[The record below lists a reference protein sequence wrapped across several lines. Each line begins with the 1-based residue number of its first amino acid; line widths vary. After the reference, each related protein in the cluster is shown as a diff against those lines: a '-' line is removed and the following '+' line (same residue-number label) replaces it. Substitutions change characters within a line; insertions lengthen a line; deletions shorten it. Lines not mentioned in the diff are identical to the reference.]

1 MLKKVCLG
9 FFNQILPQMTHFPVI
24 SSNLS
29 PTHLAIFVKEKYGL
43 SNFTLCNLLKA
54 GINHTYLIKDED
66 KRFIFRIYSLNW
78 RTENEI
84 LEEIRLLNLLKAN
97 TISVSYPITD
107 KTNNYIQTINA
118 PEGER
123 LAVMFSYAEGEK
135 LLNYDEENHFKI
147 GIIMA
152 QIHQLTKNLELE
164 RIEYTPQLLIDDVF
178 NYLSN
183 FLDNDSDEMAFMQST
198 QKHLL
203 VEFSKIKIEK
213 IRTGT
218 VHLDIWFDNLNISKD
233 GKITIFDFDF
243 CGNGWLCMDI
253 AYYVLQLHSTE
264 RDEAICKSKLDSFLA
279 GYESVSEISD
289 EEKRIFPILGI
300 SLYFF
305 YIGIQCQRFD
315 NWSNTFLNE
324 MYLKRFINLLIKRYF
339 DLNKVG
345 Q

>member
-1 MLKKVCLG
+1 M
-9 FFNQILPQMTHFPVI
+9 NHFPVI

-29 PTHLAIFVKEKYGL
+29 PTHLADFVQDKYGFGNAT
-43 SNFTLCNLLKA
+43 SCNLLKA

-66 KRFIFRIYSLNW
+66 KRFIFRVYSINW
-78 RTENEI
+78 RTKNEV
-84 LEEIRLLNLLKAN
+84 LEEIRLLKLLKAYM
-97 TISVSYPITD
+97 ISISYPISD
-107 KTNNYIQTINA
+107 KSENYIQTINA

-135 LLNYDEENHFKI
+135 LLNFDEQSHFNI
-147 GIIMA
+147 GVLMA
-152 QIHQLTKNLELE
+152 QIHQLTQNLHLE
-164 RIEYTPQLLIDDVF
+164 RITYTPKILVDNVF
-178 NYLSN
+178 NYLPS
-183 FLDNDSDEMAFMQST
+183 FLPNDTKEMAFMKTT
-198 QKHLL
+198 QKYLL
-203 VEFSKIKIEK
+203 HEFSTVNLRK

-218 VHLDIWFDNLNISKD
+218 VHLDIWFDNLNIANN

-243 CGNGWLCMDI
+243 CGNGWLCLDI
-253 AYYVLQLHSTE
+253 AYYILQLHSTE

-279 GYESVSEISD
+279 GYESVTPISD
-289 EEKRIFPILGI
+289 EEKRILPMLGV

-339 DLNKVG
+339 DLNKLG
-345 Q
+345 E